1 MIAQATGFQVTDE
14 LRDTMRQWRTRFAV
28 FGAVGVLATVAG
40 LFLVS
45 PNQFYRSWLWSYLF
59 VVGLAAGSLAWLM
72 VQYLTGGAWGV
83 IIRRPAEA
91 AARTLPLVLLLFI
104 PIFIGIRNLYPW
116 SHAD

>member
-1 MIAQATGFQVTDE
+1 VIAQATDFQVTDE
-14 LRDTMRQWRTRFAV
+14 LRDIMRQWRIRFAV
-28 FGAVGVLATVAG
+28 LGAVGLLATAAG

-59 VVGLAAGSLAWLM
+59 VLGLASGSLAWLM

-91 AARTLPLVLLLFI
+91 AARTLPLLSPSSSASATYTRGRI
-104 PIFIGIRNLYPW
+104 PT
-116 SHAD
+116 